1 MNGLSYSTM
10 TTIQST
16 PITPPAASATARE
29 TADIESSSDEYAGR
43 FAGPAGRWMLTVQE
57 RLTISLLKKFGPGLN
72 ILDVGG
78 GHGQLAIPL
87 CREGHRVTVLGSA
100 PVCARRLRPVLDGG
114 RCRFLVGDVTGLPFP
129 DRSFDLAI
137 SFRLLTHCRRW
148 PDLAAELCRVARL
161 AVIVDYPTS
170 QSVNRLAPA
179 LFEAKKKVEVNTRH
193 WRLFTHGEVDRSFR
207 ERGFERIRRRKQFF
221 FPMVVHRMLKCRPLS
236 AALEAAARAAGL
248 TRLAGSPVIA
258 RYEPEMV
265 TSPYPSI
272 AKVCP

>member
-1 MNGLSYSTM
+1 M
-10 TTIQST
+10 TAIQST
-16 PITPPAASATARE
+16 PITPRDQAFTGRE

-43 FAGPAGRWMLTVQE
+43 FAGPAGRWMLSVQE
-57 RLTISLLKKFGPGLN
+57 RLTLSLLKKFGLHLN

-78 GHGQLAIPL
+78 GHGQLALPL

-100 PVCARRLRPVLDGG
+100 AVCARRLRPALDGG
-114 RCRFLVGDVTGLPFP
+114 GCRFLVGDVIELPFP

-148 PDLAAELCRVARL
+148 ADLAGELCRVARFG
-161 AVIVDYPTS
+161 VIVDYPTS

-179 LFEAKKKVEVNTRH
+179 LFAAKKKVEVNTRH
-193 WRLFTHGEVDRSFR
+193 WRLFTHGEVDRAFR
-207 ERGFERIRRRKQFF
+207 ERGFGSIRRRKQFF

-236 AALEAAARAAGL
+236 AGLEAGARAAGL

-258 RYEPEMV
+258 RYEPD
-265 TSPYPSI
+265 SALPSRPAVPDRNI
-272 AKVCP
+272 